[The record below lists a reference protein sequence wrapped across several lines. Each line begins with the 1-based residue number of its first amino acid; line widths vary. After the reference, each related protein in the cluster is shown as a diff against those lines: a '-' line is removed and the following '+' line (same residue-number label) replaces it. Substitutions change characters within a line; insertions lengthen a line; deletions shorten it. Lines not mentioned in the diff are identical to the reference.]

1 MSEKRRLSD
10 RNARIAEMLSDGGQ
24 LKNFYRFIAQNPYI
38 NLHDACQ
45 IIIERPDAS
54 VCNSIDE
61 WNAMGR
67 RVNKGSKG
75 IAYYDH
81 DGYKQFVFDGSDT
94 HGEEPFQREI
104 VPLKVILIGLGELN
118 GRWVYEESG
127 GSDYRK
133 IHNGIYTY
141 LEKQG
146 ELMGE
151 EVRDGFFA
159 EGIAYTLYSRT
170 GFPKTQN
177 IQLHGL
183 PYSYRENA
191 ELVKEIYIR
200 SALLVQEICDAY
212 ASKQSEVKV
221 IDDRDEEPVSDE
233 PIIGTVF
240 WCIFITAVGLTCIF
254 TIVGLVKNMIA
265 GNRNISTIVGKFFLA
280 LLGTMAMLAV
290 VILGILIANSLLQLL
305 ARIFQVNNTTK
316 LSTAIFNACV
326 SEWLNGYSA
335 SNIDVTS
342 LSVRQIFGGYD
353 AALFGIWPTSWKCNG
368 MVNPNTF
375 LYLPALIAGVALAI
389 ALIMA
394 VLNLAKRVYEI
405 VFTYFTL
412 PVAMSAL
419 PLDDGAR
426 FKNWREMFV
435 TKMILAYGAVFAV
448 NIFVLILPVINDM
461 RIDGVSGFGNAMFTI
476 FMIVGGAMLIPAG
489 QTLFAR
495 LFGQADDMKAGGGW
509 LRSAFYGGRITSALT
524 IGLAVKGVKGIAHT
538 VNRRGDKSPSGC
550 DSETSADD
558 GDKYSDG
565 STENIS
571 DNESAEERKSI

>member
-1 MSEKRRLSD
+1 
-10 RNARIAEMLSDGGQ
+10 MLI
-24 LKNFYRFIAQNPYI
+24 FIQ
-38 NLHDACQ
+38 
-45 IIIERPDAS
+45 E
-54 VCNSIDE
+54 
-61 WNAMGR
+61 
-67 RVNKGSKG
+67 
-75 IAYYDH
+75 
-81 DGYKQFVFDGSDT
+81 
-94 HGEEPFQREI
+94 
-104 VPLKVILIGLGELN
+104 IGLQLFLWLLQLIDGLMEIFSAI
-118 GRWVYEESG
+118 SG
-127 GSDYRK
+127 VANVNYHG
-133 IHNGIYTY
+133 
-141 LEKQG
+141 QQ
-146 ELMGE
+146 
-151 EVRDGFFA
+151 V
-159 EGIAYTLYSRT
+159 
-170 GFPKTQN
+170 N
-177 IQLHGL
+177 IVEFIVGD
-183 PYSYRENA
+183 ST
-191 ELVKEIYIR
+191 
-200 SALLVQEICDAY
+200 
-212 ASKQSEVKV
+212 
-221 IDDRDEEPVSDE
+221 
-233 PIIGTVF
+233 IGTVF

-495 LFGQADDMKAGGGW
+495 LFGQADDMKAGGDW
-509 LRSAFYGGRITSALT
+509 LRSAFYGGRIASALT

-538 VNRRGDKSPSGC
+538 VNRRGGKSPSGC